1 MRIIYIAVL
10 VVLFAGCKS
19 KYKLTTESREQSD
32 RIESTVAIEN
42 EQIQKDSTGIRA
54 KESES
59 RWEEDRETDIEVK
72 VTEYDTSKPV
82 VESTGKP
89 PVLRETIT
97 TKKEKKKDREAITG
111 REVEL
116 NTAITHADRTTEI
129 KRDVQEAKE
138 ATAKTHETRKRK
150 SGGIWFWCGAG
161 SVLVLSWWMLK
172 RKII

>member
-97 TKKEKKKDREAITG
+97 TKKEKKKNREAITG
-111 REVEL
+111 REVEV

-150 SGGIWFWCGAG
+150 SGGIWFWCVAGAALALG
-161 SVLVLSWWMLK
+161 IKFVI
-172 RKII
+172 RRI